1 MYPFGGILTTPVSPL
16 SLIMRFISIDGR
28 VSNIFSTPSLDYIK
42 ENKELVSLPSVA
54 HDQTGCVS

>member
-1 MYPFGGILTTPVSPL
+1 
-16 SLIMRFISIDGR
+16 MRFISIDGR

-42 ENKELVSLPSVA
+42 ENKELVPLPSVA